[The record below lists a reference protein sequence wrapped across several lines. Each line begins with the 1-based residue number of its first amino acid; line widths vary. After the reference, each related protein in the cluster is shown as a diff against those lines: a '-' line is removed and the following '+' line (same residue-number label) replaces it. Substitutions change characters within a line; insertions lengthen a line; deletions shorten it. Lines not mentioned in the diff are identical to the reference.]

1 MKQRT
6 GAGTFIR
13 VLIILILVVLIGGV
27 LAFNFFFK
35 TDGTPSNIFGLYFLH
50 TNEIYME
57 TEIMPGD
64 MVIAVKTDPSELKP
78 DDVVICQFDER
89 VTIIRIVAVE
99 EADGITPASFWVKY
113 DTVDDSKAFKID
125 ESKIVAKAQYKDP
138 VMGQLLGAATSIP
151 GIIVA
156 VIIPLTIIIIYQ
168 ITRFARERSDYD
180 DDEYEELPDKP
191 GETPSERTERRFK
204 ERTED
209 LTDMLA
215 ERNLDEPVKLSSLKT
230 EDSGVKIRPTAKTP
244 AAEKTERKLTVNE
257 RGRAEL
263 TDSSTRQISPL
274 AFSKPV
280 KPMSESVPPA
290 PEGPRF
296 QSRIG
301 FPEKENAPVMFVPPR
316 QSEQAAKP
324 VTRIDDLL
332 RDRDKSPL
340 DDKAKDILRPKPAS
354 VIPDEITRLQQSV
367 PKPTGFDESIKEYYQ
382 TPSKTDSMSE
392 AFAEPTIPN
401 GATVPKEKITPVRRK
416 KPSSTVDEL
425 MKMID
430 DQTSKRR

>member
-1 MKQRT
+1 MQRK

-13 VLIILILVVLIGGV
+13 VLIIIILVVLIGGV

-64 MVIAVKTDPSELKP
+64 MVIALKTEPAELKP

-99 EADGITPASFWVKY
+99 PADGITPAAFWVKY

-125 ESKIVAKAQYKDP
+125 ESKILARAQYKDP
-138 VMGQLLGAATSIP
+138 IMGQLLTAATSIP

-168 ITRFARERSDYD
+168 ITRFAKERSDYP
-180 DDEYEELPDKP
+180 DEDYEELPDKP
-191 GETPSERTERRFK
+191 GETREERTERRFR

-215 ERNLDEPVKLSSLKT
+215 ERNLDEPVKLSSLK
-230 EDSGVKIRPTAKTP
+230 S
-244 AAEKTERKLTVNE
+244 ERTTSERTLNVNE

-263 TDSSTRQISPL
+263 TDTATRQIAPS
-274 AFSKPV
+274 AFSKHLRQTETQPIPET
-280 KPMSESVPPA
+280 K

-301 FPEKENAPVMFVPPR
+301 FPEKETIPVTPVMLIPPET
-316 QSEQAAKP
+316 SDKPTKP
-324 VTRIDDLL
+324 VTSIDDLI
-332 RDRDKSPL
+332 RDKAPL
-340 DDKAKDILRPKPAS
+340 DDRAKDFLRPKPAS
-354 VIPDEITRLQQSV
+354 VIPNEITKLQQST
-367 PKPTGFDESIKEYYQ
+367 PKQSAFDESVKEYYQ
-382 TPSKTDSMSE
+382 VPDRQTPAKQEQSMGE
-392 AFAEPTIPN
+392 TFLEPTIPD
-401 GATVPKEKITPVRRK
+401 GAVVPKEKITPVRRK

-430 DQTSKRR
+430 DQSSKRR

>member
-1 MKQRT
+1 MNQRK

-35 TDGTPSNIFGLYFLH
+35 TDGTPSNIFGLYFLR

-64 MVIAVKTDPSELKP
+64 MVIALKTEPSELQA

-99 EADGITPASFWVKY
+99 PAEGINPVGFWVKY

-125 ESKIVAKAQYKDP
+125 ESKIVARAEYKDP
-138 VMGQLLGAATSIP
+138 VMGQLLTAATSIP

-168 ITRFARERSDYD
+168 ITRFAKERSDYTEED
-180 DDEYEELPDKP
+180 YEELPDKP
-191 GETPSERTERRFK
+191 GETPEARTERRFR

-209 LTDMLA
+209 LTEMLA

-230 EDSGVKIRPTAKTP
+230 TDRTLS
-244 AAEKTERKLTVNE
+244 VNE
-257 RGRAEL
+257 QGRAEL
-263 TDSSTRQISPL
+263 SKFADTKTRQIAVTAYP
-274 AFSKPV
+274 K
-280 KPMSESVPPA
+280 A

-301 FPEKENAPVMFVPPR
+301 FPEKETPAVPVMLIPP
-316 QSEQAAKP
+316 ETNDKPP
-324 VTRIDDLL
+324 VTRIDDLI
-332 RDRDKSPL
+332 RDKAPL
-340 DDKAKDILRPKPAS
+340 DDRAKDFLRPKPAS
-354 VIPDEITRLQQSV
+354 VIPDEITKLQQSTV
-367 PKPTGFDESIKEYYQ
+367 SKPSAFDESVREYYQ
-382 TPSKTDSMSE
+382 APTKQEQARQEQAKPET
-392 AFAEPTIPN
+392 FLEPTIPD
-401 GATVPKEKITPVRRK
+401 GAVVPKEKITPVRRK

-430 DQTSKRR
+430 DQSSKRR

>member
-1 MKQRT
+1 MQRK

-64 MVIAVKTDPSELKP
+64 MVIALKTEPSELKP

-99 EADGITPASFWVKY
+99 PADGITPAAFWVKY

-125 ESKIVAKAQYKDP
+125 ESKILARAQYKDP
-138 VMGQLLGAATSIP
+138 IMGQLLTAATSIP

-168 ITRFARERSDYD
+168 ITRFAKERSDYPD
-180 DDEYEELPDKP
+180 DDYEELPDKP
-191 GETPSERTERRFK
+191 GETREARTERRFR

-209 LTDMLA
+209 LTEMLS

-230 EDSGVKIRPTAKTP
+230 EDYRDAQRQSGTQ
-244 AAEKTERKLTVNE
+244 KLSINE

-263 TDSSTRQISPL
+263 SEFTGFTDTKTRQIAVTAYP
-274 AFSKPV
+274 KP
-280 KPMSESVPPA
+280 

-301 FPEKENAPVMFVPPR
+301 FPEKENTPVPPVMLIPP
-316 QSEQAAKP
+316 ETGDKPTKP
-324 VTRIDDLL
+324 VTRIDDLI
-332 RDRDKSPL
+332 RDKAPL
-340 DDKAKDILRPKPAS
+340 DDRAKDFLRPKPAS
-354 VIPDEITRLQQSV
+354 VIPDEITKLQQNTIS
-367 PKPTGFDESIKEYYQ
+367 KPSAFDESVREYYEAPVKQ
-382 TPSKTDSMSE
+382 EHSRGDTKSE
-392 AFAEPTIPN
+392 AFLEPTIPD
-401 GATVPKEKITPVRRK
+401 GATVPKEKIAPVRRK
-416 KPSSTVDEL
+416 KPTSTVDEL

-430 DQTSKRR
+430 DQSSKRR

>member
-1 MKQRT
+1 MQRK

-13 VLIILILVVLIGGV
+13 VLIIIILVVLIGGV

-35 TDGTPSNIFGLYFLH
+35 TDGTPANIFGLYFLH

-64 MVIAVKTDPSELKP
+64 MVIALKTDPSELKP

-89 VTIIRIVAVE
+89 ITIIRIVAVE
-99 EADGITPASFWVKY
+99 PADGITPAAFWVKY

-125 ESKIVAKAQYKDP
+125 ESKIVARAQYKDP
-138 VMGQLLGAATSIP
+138 IMGQLLTAATSIP

-168 ITRFARERSDYD
+168 ITRFARERSDYTED
-180 DDEYEELPDKP
+180 DYEELPDKP
-191 GETPSERTERRFK
+191 GESREAREAREARVERRFR

-209 LTDMLA
+209 LTEMLA

-230 EDSGVKIRPTAKTP
+230 EESERQEAQRQSGTQ
-244 AAEKTERKLTVNE
+244 KLSINE

-263 TDSSTRQISPL
+263 SEFAGFSDTKTRQIAVTAYP
-274 AFSKPV
+274 KP
-280 KPMSESVPPA
+280 

-301 FPEKENAPVMFVPPR
+301 FPEKESEPSAPVMLIPPET
-316 QSEQAAKP
+316 SEKPSKP
-324 VTRIDDLL
+324 VTSIDELI
-332 RDRDKSPL
+332 RDKAPL
-340 DDKAKDILRPKPAS
+340 DDRAKDFLRPKPAS
-354 VIPDEITRLQQSV
+354 VIPDEITKLQQST
-367 PKPTGFDESIKEYYQ
+367 PKPSAFDESVREYYQ
-382 TPSKTDSMSE
+382 APIKQEQNKTDS
-392 AFAEPTIPN
+392 FLEPTIPD
-401 GATVPKEKITPVRRK
+401 GAVVPKEKITPVRRK

-430 DQTSKRR
+430 DQSSKRR